1 MALAT
6 SLQQFLDR
14 QSIPYRLIEHAH
26 AATMREAAHCAGVP
40 EACVIKAV
48 LVEDDDGFML
58 AAVPAS
64 CDVELTRLSRAV
76 KRPVELATE
85 SDIMSLFTDCV
96 RGALPPLGSA
106 YGVEV
111 VVDRRLDAMA
121 DLYFEGGDHRTLVHV
136 TGEDFRRL
144 MPEARHARISVMH

>member
-6 SLQQFLDR
+6 SLQQFLER
-14 QSIPYRLIEHAH
+14 QAIPYSLIEHAH

-40 EACVIKAV
+40 EACVVKAV

-64 CDVELTRLSRAV
+64 CDVELAKLSRAV

-85 SDIMSLFTDCV
+85 SDILTLFTDCAP
-96 RGALPPLGSA
+96 GALPPLGSA

-111 VVDRRLDAMA
+111 VVDRRLDAMP
-121 DLYFEGGDHRTLVHV
+121 DLYFEGGDHRTLVHMK
-136 TGEDFRRL
+136 GEDFRRL
-144 MPEARHARISVMH
+144 MPEARHARISIAH

>member
-26 AATMREAAHCAGVP
+26 AATMREVAHCAGVP
-40 EACVIKAV
+40 EACVVKAV

-64 CDVELTRLSRAV
+64 CDVELDRLSRAV

-85 SDIMSLFTDCV
+85 SDIMSLFTDCA

-144 MPEARHARISVMH
+144 MPEARHARISVTH